1 MSSFLPKSIQ
11 NLIDEFSR
19 LPGVGPKTA
28 ERLAIH
34 LLHSPHSRIKD
45 LGESVLNM
53 KDGVEFCSRCWH
65 LADQDPCGI
74 CSHAERHQE
83 TICVVEN
90 VLDVV
95 AIEKS
100 RSYHGVYHVLHGVLS
115 PIDGIGPE
123 DLKLYDLERR
133 VKEALNTDT
142 PIREVVLA
150 VNPSVEGETTA
161 LYIGKMLKPYTGVR
175 VTRIARGLPVGGEL
189 GYADESTISRAMTGR
204 MGVE

>member
-1 MSSFLPKSIQ
+1 MSSFLPRSIQ

-19 LPGVGPKTA
+19 LPGIGPKSA

-34 LLHSPHSRIKD
+34 LLHSPHSRVKD
-45 LGESVLNM
+45 LGDSVLNM

-65 LADQDPCGI
+65 LADSNVCRI
-74 CSHAERHQE
+74 CSDDARVRDI
-83 TICVVEN
+83 ICVVEQ

-100 RSYHGVYHVLHGVLS
+100 GAFRGVYHVLHGVLS

-123 DLKLYDLERR
+123 DLKLYELEKRVR
-133 VKEALNTDT
+133 EGGVKEV
-142 PIREVVLA
+142 ILA

-161 LYIGKMLKPYTGVR
+161 MYITKMLSGCDVH

-189 GYADESTISRAMTGR
+189 GYADESTISRAMIGR
-204 MGVE
+204 MGV

>member
-11 NLIDEFSR
+11 GLIDEFSR
-19 LPGVGPKTA
+19 LPGIGPKTA

-65 LADQDPCGI
+65 LTDQDPCGI
-74 CSHAERHQE
+74 CVNGERNQG

-100 RSYHGVYHVLHGVLS
+100 RSYKGAYHVLHGVLS

-123 DLKLYDLERR
+123 DLKLYDLEKR
-133 VKEALNTDT
+133 VKEGGVNE
-142 PIREVVLA
+142 IILA

-161 LYIGKMLKPYTGVR
+161 LYISKMLRPYEEIR

>member
-1 MSSFLPKSIQ
+1 M
-11 NLIDEFSR
+11 IDEFSR
-19 LPGVGPKTA
+19 LPGIGPKTA

-45 LGESVLNM
+45 LGDSVLQM
-53 KDGVEFCSRCWH
+53 KDGVEFCSVCWH
-65 LADQDPCGI
+65 LSDNPVCKI
-74 CSHAERHQE
+74 CSDSARMRD
-83 TICVVEN
+83 IVCVVEQ

-100 RSYHGVYHVLHGVLS
+100 GAFHGVYHVLHGVLS

-123 DLKLYDLERR
+123 NLKLYELEKRA
-133 VKEALNTDT
+133 KEGA
-142 PIREVVLA
+142 IKEIILA

-161 LYIGKMLKPYTGVR
+161 MYITKMLKNHDIQ

-189 GYADESTISRAMTGR
+189 GYADESTISRAMMGR
-204 MGVE
+204 MKMD

>member
-1 MSSFLPKSIQ
+1 MICANP
-11 NLIDEFSR
+11 
-19 LPGVGPKTA
+19 
-28 ERLAIH
+28 ERNH
-34 LLHSPHSRIKD
+34 
-45 LGESVLNM
+45 G
-53 KDGVEFCSRCWH
+53 
-65 LADQDPCGI
+65 
-74 CSHAERHQE
+74 

-100 RSYHGVYHVLHGVLS
+100 RSYHGAYHVLHGVLS

-123 DLKLYDLERR
+123 DLKLYDLEKR
-133 VKEALNTDT
+133 VKEGGVNE
-142 PIREVVLA
+142 IILA

-161 LYIGKMLKPYTGVR
+161 LYIGKMLKPYDGIR

>member
-1 MSSFLPKSIQ
+1 MSSFLPRSIQ

-19 LPGVGPKTA
+19 LPGIGPKSA

-45 LGESVLNM
+45 LGDSVLNM
-53 KDGVEFCSRCWH
+53 KDGVEFCSICWH
-65 LADQDPCGI
+65 LSDSSICRICGDDARVKDI
-74 CSHAERHQE
+74 V
-83 TICVVEN
+83 CVVEQ

-100 RSYHGVYHVLHGVLS
+100 GAFHGVYHVLHGVLS

-123 DLKLYDLERR
+123 NLKLYELEKR
-133 VKEALNTDT
+133 
-142 PIREVVLA
+142 IREGGIKEVILA

-161 LYIGKMLKPYTGVR
+161 MYITKMLQGLDVH

-189 GYADESTISRAMTGR
+189 GYADESTISRAMMGR
-204 MGVE
+204 MGM

>member
-1 MSSFLPKSIQ
+1 MSSFLPRSIQ

-19 LPGVGPKTA
+19 LPGIGPKSA

-34 LLHSPHSRIKD
+34 LLHSPQSRIKD
-45 LGESVLNM
+45 LGDSVLNM
-53 KDGVEFCSRCWH
+53 KDGVEFCSICWH
-65 LADQDPCGI
+65 LSDSSICRI
-74 CSHAERHQE
+74 CSDDARARD
-83 TICVVEN
+83 IVCVVEQ

-100 RSYHGVYHVLHGVLS
+100 GAFHGVYHVLHGVLS

-123 DLKLYDLERR
+123 NLKLYELEKR
-133 VKEALNTDT
+133 
-142 PIREVVLA
+142 IREGGIKEVILA

-161 LYIGKMLKPYTGVR
+161 MYITKMLQGFDVH

-189 GYADESTISRAMTGR
+189 GYADESTISRAMMGR
-204 MGVE
+204 MGM

>member
-19 LPGVGPKTA
+19 LPGIGPKTA

-45 LGESVLNM
+45 LGDSVLNM
-53 KDGVEFCSRCWH
+53 KDGVEFCTQCWH
-65 LADQDPCGI
+65 LADDPLCAI
-74 CSHAERHQE
+74 CRDEARNRSV
-83 TICVVEN
+83 ICVVEH

-100 RSYHGVYHVLHGVLS
+100 RAFSGLYHVLHGVLS
-115 PIDGIGPE
+115 PMDGIGPE
-123 DLKLYDLERR
+123 DLKLYDLEKR
-133 VKEALNTDT
+133 VKEGGV
-142 PIREVVLA
+142 REIVIA
-150 VNPSVEGETTA
+150 VNPSIEGETTA
-161 LYIGKMLKPYTGVR
+161 MYMIKMLKPYDVR

-189 GYADESTISRAMTGR
+189 GYADESTISRAITGR
-204 MGVE
+204 MGV

>member
-1 MSSFLPKSIQ
+1 MSSFLPRSIQ

-19 LPGVGPKTA
+19 LPGIGPKSA

-45 LGESVLNM
+45 LGDSVLNM
-53 KDGVEFCSRCWH
+53 KEGVEFCSVCWH
-65 LADQDPCGI
+65 LSDSNICRICNDDTRVQDI
-74 CSHAERHQE
+74 V
-83 TICVVEN
+83 CVVEQ

-100 RSYHGVYHVLHGVLS
+100 GAFHGVYHVLHGVLS
-115 PIDGIGPE
+115 PIDGVGPE
-123 DLKLYDLERR
+123 NLKLYELEKR
-133 VKEALNTDT
+133 VRSGAIKEV
-142 PIREVVLA
+142 ILA

-161 LYIGKMLKPYTGVR
+161 MYITKMLQGLDVH

-189 GYADESTISRAMTGR
+189 GYADESTISRAMMGR
-204 MGVE
+204 MGM

>member
-1 MSSFLPKSIQ
+1 MSTHLPKSIQ

-19 LPGVGPKTA
+19 LPGIGPKTA

-34 LLHSPHSRIKD
+34 LLHSPHSRIKG
-45 LGESVLNM
+45 LGDSVLNM
-53 KDGVEFCSRCWH
+53 KDGVEFCSVCWH
-65 LADQDPCGI
+65 LSDNPVCKI
-74 CSHAERHQE
+74 CSDSMRMRDVV
-83 TICVVEN
+83 CVVEQ

-100 RSYHGVYHVLHGVLS
+100 GAFHGVYHVLHGVLS

-123 DLKLYDLERR
+123 NLKLYELEKRA
-133 VKEALNTDT
+133 KEGS
-142 PIREVVLA
+142 IKEIILA

-161 LYIGKMLKPYTGVR
+161 MYITKMLKNHDIQ

-189 GYADESTISRAMTGR
+189 GYADESTISRAMMGR
-204 MGVE
+204 MKMD

>member
-1 MSSFLPKSIQ
+1 MSSLLPKSIQ

-19 LPGVGPKTA
+19 LPGIGPKTA

-34 LLHSPHSRIKD
+34 LLHSPHSKIVG

-53 KDGVEFCSRCWH
+53 KEGVEFCARCWH
-65 LADQDPCGI
+65 LSDEALCHVCRDE
-74 CSHAERHQE
+74 ARNAAV
-83 TICVVEN
+83 ICVVEH

-100 RSYHGVYHVLHGVLS
+100 RAFSGVYHVLHGVLS
-115 PIDGIGPE
+115 PMDGIGPE
-123 DLKLYDLERR
+123 DLKLYELEKR
-133 VKEALNTDT
+133 VKEGD
-142 PIREVVLA
+142 IREIVLA

-161 LYIGKMLKPYTGVR
+161 LYITKMLRPYDGVR

-189 GYADESTISRAMTGR
+189 GYADESTISRAIVGR

>member
-1 MSSFLPKSIQ
+1 MSSFLPRSIQ

-19 LPGVGPKTA
+19 LPGIGPKSA

-34 LLHSPHSRIKD
+34 LLHSPKARIQD

-53 KDGVEFCSRCWH
+53 KDGVEFCSLCWH
-65 LADQDPCGI
+65 LSDSDVCRI
-74 CSHAERHQE
+74 CRDDARARDI
-83 TICVVEN
+83 ICVVEQ

-100 RSYHGVYHVLHGVLS
+100 GAFRGVYHVLHGVLS

-123 DLKLYDLERR
+123 DLKLYELEKR
-133 VKEALNTDT
+133 VKEGSVK
-142 PIREVVLA
+142 EVILA

-161 LYIGKMLKPYTGVR
+161 MYITKMLSGYDVH

-189 GYADESTISRAMTGR
+189 GYADESTISRAMMGR
-204 MGVE
+204 MGV